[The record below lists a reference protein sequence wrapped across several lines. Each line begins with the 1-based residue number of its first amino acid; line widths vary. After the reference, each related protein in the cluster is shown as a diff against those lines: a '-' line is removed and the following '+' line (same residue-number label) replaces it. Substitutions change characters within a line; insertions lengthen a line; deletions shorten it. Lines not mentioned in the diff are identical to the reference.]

1 MFPGGFRKGNST
13 VCKLNYLGEGFGSIL
28 CCVKGYFLPCIME
41 SFRVYSKNF
50 WQWEFRSVCF
60 IEMQLIR
67 GWICDLFIPSSMYV
81 SCLQINSTSVIM
93 HLVVLLGLVFQLRLG
108 CSAKY
113 FTVPVALCSLFIWAL
128 HSMLLFLCWDL
139 EEVVGKYQANTVL
152 SGRQVWHS

>member
-1 MFPGGFRKGNST
+1 MQA
-13 VCKLNYLGEGFGSIL
+13 KLPRWRLWLNPLLCERLLLTMYNGEFQGI
-28 CCVKGYFLPCIME
+28 
-41 SFRVYSKNF
+41 YSKNF